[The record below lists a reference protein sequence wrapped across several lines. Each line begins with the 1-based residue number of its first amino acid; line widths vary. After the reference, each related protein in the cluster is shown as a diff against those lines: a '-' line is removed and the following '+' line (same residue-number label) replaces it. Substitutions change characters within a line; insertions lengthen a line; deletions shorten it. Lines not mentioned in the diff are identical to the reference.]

1 MASPAIPILFGGL
14 IAWSFYRRVR
24 RNIGRQKLRPRRFVV
39 SLVIFGLISSFVLYA
54 SLHNLNLLLGF
65 GGGLLLGALL
75 GLLGLRL
82 TKFETTRRRPFLHAG
97 YAHRHRHIHVAHRTV
112 ALPLLG
118 DARCFIRAE
127 PSAADAK
134 PADLFHHRPDLWLL
148 HRLLHRLVCSHPRQK
163 AIVTK
168 LALLPGNRI

>member
-1 MASPAIPILFGGL
+1 MASPAVPILFGGL

-75 GLLGLRL
+75 GLVGLRL
-82 TKFETTRRRPFLHAG
+82 TKFETTGEGHFYTPDTRIGIA
-97 YAHRHRHIHVAHRTV
+97 ISM
-112 ALPLLG
+112 LLIG
-118 DARCFIRAE
+118 
-127 PSAADAK
+127 
-134 PADLFHHRPDLWLL
+134 
-148 HRLLHRLVCSHPRQK
+148 RLLYRYWVMHDVSSAPNHPPPMQS
-163 AIVTK
+163 ALTFFIIGLTFGYYIVYYIGLFVHTHDK
-168 LALLPGNRI
+168 KPS